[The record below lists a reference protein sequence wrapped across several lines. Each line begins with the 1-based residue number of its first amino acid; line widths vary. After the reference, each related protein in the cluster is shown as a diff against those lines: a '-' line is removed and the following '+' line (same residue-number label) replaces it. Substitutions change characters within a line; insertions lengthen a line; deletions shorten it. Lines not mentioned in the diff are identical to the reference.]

1 MSLMSEYNLVIRQ
14 INDAF
19 EDALREVVRD
29 LLPELEKSAE
39 SEVYSYAATSEAME
53 NRRGE
58 IAAPEN
64 FDVEYGDMSVTIR
77 STVVMQ
83 GTDYGVT
90 EGDFVQLGQ
99 PNYQQPKERD
109 FMWPAL
115 KKCADDGKIDAA
127 ISSSL
132 QRNGVEA
139 KYTRGGYDIS
149 EDLVAT
155 RTLEV

>member
-1 MSLMSEYNLVIRQ
+1 MSLTSDYNRIIHH

-19 EDALREVVRD
+19 EDALREVVKD
-29 LLPELEKSAE
+29 LLPEMKKEAE
-39 SEVYSYAATSEAME
+39 SEVYSYAATPEAMA
-53 NRRGE
+53 NRRGD

-64 FDVEYGDMSVTIR
+64 FDVEYGDMSVTIK

-90 EGDFVQLGQ
+90 EGDFVQLGL

-109 FMWPAL
+109 FMWSAL
-115 KKCADDGKIDAA
+115 KKCAADGKIDRA

-132 QRNGVEA
+132 RRNDVDA
-139 KYTRGGYDIS
+139 IYTGGGYDIS